1 MPLWLMSILIG
12 IAIGFV
18 VVSVMKSQ
26 LKTVRR
32 QSGAYNYLTSGS
44 LNLRISTDQYLYENT
59 SRTPRAKSNK

>member
-18 VVSVMKSQ
+18 VVGVMKSQ

>member
-12 IAIGFV
+12 IAIGFL

-32 QSGAYNYLTSGS
+32 QSGAYQYLTSGS
-44 LNLRISTDQYLYENT
+44 MYLRISTDQYLYENT